1 MAGRTGH
8 RKLGLFT
15 QAPCLLLRSAA
26 VQVPYPELLS
36 VPLDEAFA
44 EALRRFVAPLA
55 RSLSWP
61 ELSLIPRERHT
72 SSIPRALLGL
82 AGTLTRGEH
91 PYLAKTAGQDLARA
105 AHATLR
111 GSQAARW
118 FDFLCLNQA
127 VDVRQLAPAWR
138 PDELEPFVEAKVLL
152 RRDGTVMLPVTVVP
166 WGRRWY
172 AAESLHLREHAA
184 AYGTRGAPLDPETDV
199 QIRWFRRTYSGR
211 RFRRFFEAGTG
222 TGVVT
227 LELAELA
234 SQREGGE
241 YDARGLAFA
250 RVNGALWD
258 RDVRFVYTDVLSG
271 AHGSYDLLH
280 FAPWQPTESTL
291 HLVLAYLDALPMHLA
306 EDGEAVVFVSHQ
318 GEADDDAVLTPI
330 ADTLAR
336 HGLSADQDTLNA
348 YDHGAAGVVAQ
359 SFLRI
364 RRQTRAR
371 PITPLPT
378 RGRAIHQLRRRLA
391 TLR

>member
-1 MAGRTGH
+1 M
-8 RKLGLFT
+8 
-15 QAPCLLLRSAA
+15 P
-26 VQVPYPELLS
+26 VPYPELLS

-44 EALRRFVAPLA
+44 EALRRFVAPFE
-55 RSLSWP
+55 RVLSWP
-61 ELSLIPRERHT
+61 ELSLIPRERQA

-82 AGTLTRGEH
+82 AGTLARREH
-91 PYLAKTAGQDLARA
+91 PYVAKTAGHDLARA

-127 VDVRQLAPAWR
+127 IDVRQLAPLWR
-138 PDELEPFVEAKVLL
+138 PEALEPFVEAKVLL

-166 WGRRWY
+166 WGHRWY
-172 AAESLHLREHAA
+172 AAESLHLRANAA
-184 AYGTRGAPLDPETDV
+184 EYGTRGAPLDPETDV
-199 QIRWFRRTYSGR
+199 QIRWFRRTYAGR

-227 LELAELA
+227 LELAALA

-241 YDARGLAFA
+241 YDARGLSFA

-271 AHGSYDLLH
+271 ARGRYDLLH

-291 HLVLAYLDALPMHLA
+291 HLVLGYLDALPEHLDD
-306 EDGEAVVFVSHQ
+306 DGEAVVFVSHH

-330 ADTLAR
+330 AERLAR

-364 RRQTRAR
+364 RRQRRPR
-371 PITPLPT
+371 PISLLPSA
-378 RGRAIHQLRRRLA
+378 GRAMHLLRRRLA
-391 TLR
+391 ALRA